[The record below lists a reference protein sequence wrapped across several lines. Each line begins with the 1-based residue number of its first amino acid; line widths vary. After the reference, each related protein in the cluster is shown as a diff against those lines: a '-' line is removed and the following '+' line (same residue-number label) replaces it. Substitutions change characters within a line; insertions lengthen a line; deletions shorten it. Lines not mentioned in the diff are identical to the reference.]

1 MAKETTD
8 LKVRDERKTKSKTSD
23 GVTQA
28 DTDSVDARP
37 RTRRVQQRAEVTKA
51 KIIQAATQLFAELG
65 YGGVS
70 IRDIENEAGVKR
82 GIVNHHFGNKEKLWK
97 TVLDYMFGL
106 LSEYVDARAE
116 LLRDLSPGERGPY
129 LIRSYVRF
137 SAAHPELTRLM
148 LHESKRSSPRL
159 RYIVDNHSRPIMR
172 QLRENLSE
180 WVSDDSE
187 GTDDFV
193 FWYYTFL
200 GASSLVYTM
209 APEAQALFG
218 FDRHDQA
225 TVDRHANFVAD
236 FLLNRSK
243 NE

>member
-1 MAKETTD
+1 MTKETTN
-8 LKVRDERKTKSKTSD
+8 LQARHRRKTKSETHD
-23 GVTQA
+23 GVNQTVA
-28 DTDSVDARP
+28 DNLGARP
-37 RTRRVQQRAEVTKA
+37 RTRRVQQRAEVTKS
-51 KIIQAATQLFAELG
+51 KIIQAATQLFSELG

-70 IRDIENEAGVKR
+70 IRDIENAAGVKR

-97 TVLDYMFGL
+97 KALDYMFGL
-106 LSEYVDARAE
+106 LREYVDARAE

-129 LIRSYVRF
+129 LLRSYVRF

-159 RYIVDNHSRPIMR
+159 RYIVDNHSRPMMR
-172 QLRENLSE
+172 QLRENLSN

-187 GTDDFV
+187 YPDDFV

-225 TVDRHANFVAD
+225 TVDRHASFVAD

-243 NE
+243 DE